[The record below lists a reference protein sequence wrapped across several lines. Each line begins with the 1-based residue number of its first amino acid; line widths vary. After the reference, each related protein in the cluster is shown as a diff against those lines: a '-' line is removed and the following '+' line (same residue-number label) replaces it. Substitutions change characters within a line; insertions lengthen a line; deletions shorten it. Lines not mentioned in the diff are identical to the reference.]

1 MWHHGFFNVVG
12 CINEIEF
19 RCGHLVFI
27 LVLIFIARW
36 IFFFLDFFLQN
47 IVAHNIWKH
56 FNPKISF
63 LLFFFLIIY
72 QVVNKRFIIKIIN
85 MALLIFGFSEIKM
98 KKFLY
103 DCAPIVFVLDCK
115 WQVLRKTCTTTIFL
129 INIMEQII
137 LLNSRHTYLISKV
150 LVYHLRE
157 SAIIDYFW

>member
-36 IFFFLDFFLQN
+36 IFFFLDLFFQN

-85 MALLIFGFSEIKM
+85 LALLIFGFSEIKM
-98 KKFLY
+98 KKLLY

-115 WQVLRKTCTTTIFL
+115 WQVLRKASATTIFL
-129 INIMEQII
+129 INFMELII
-137 LLNSRHTYLISKV
+137 LLNSWHTYLISKV
-150 LVYHLRE
+150 LVYHFRE
-157 SAIIDYFW
+157 SAVIYNFW